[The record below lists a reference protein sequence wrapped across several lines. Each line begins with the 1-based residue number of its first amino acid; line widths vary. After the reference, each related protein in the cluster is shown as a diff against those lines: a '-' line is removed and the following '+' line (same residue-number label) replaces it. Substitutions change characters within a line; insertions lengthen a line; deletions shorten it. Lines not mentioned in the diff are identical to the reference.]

1 MNKLA
6 TRALV
11 ALTGSAIAMTGLAVV
26 SANAA
31 EKTGE
36 CRVTTT
42 GTADWALKT
51 SFNSYLEGPIANG
64 TAYKYKS
71 GIEVR
76 DGVET
81 SGERTTRQF
90 TWPVEGSEEGTVNLG
105 GGVHWTGHNHY
116 DGDDESQVAGNFLLD
131 LDFSNPTVKFDGNK
145 GTLLVD
151 FKSREFV
158 DFTNAGEFLT
168 GTQTELATIT
178 FDEPIDLTQEN
189 VTVTGQ
195 TTLSE
200 IGVDVMG
207 NFYDAGDELA
217 PITLNLTNEVVC
229 DEPEAP
235 VEPEVPVDPEKPV
248 DPETPVDPEK
258 PGDDTDDNKN
268 DDANNSSSN
277 GDILGILGILAV
289 LGGVGALVY
298 NFLVASGFLAA
309 FK

>member
-31 EKTGE
+31 EETGE

-42 GTADWALKT
+42 GTADWSVRE
-51 SFNSYLEGPIANG
+51 SFNNYLEGPIANG
-64 TAYKYKS
+64 AAYKYHG

-81 SGERTTRQF
+81 TGTKSAREF
-90 TWPVEGSEEGTVNLG
+90 TWPVLGSEEGAVKLG

-116 DGDDESQVAGNFLLD
+116 SGDDESQAPDNFILD
-131 LDFSNPTVKFDGNK
+131 LDFSNPTVKFDGNE

-151 FKSREFV
+151 YKSREFV

-168 GTQTELATIT
+168 GTQAELAKIT
-178 FDEPIDLTQEN
+178 FDAPIDLSKES

-235 VEPEVPVDPEKPV
+235 V
-248 DPETPVDPEK
+248 DPEK
-258 PGDDTDDNKN
+258 PGDGTDDNKD
-268 DDANNSSSN
+268 DDANSSSN
-277 GDILGILGILAV
+277 GDILGILGILAA

>member
-11 ALTGSAIAMTGLAVV
+11 ALTGSAIAMTGLTVV

-31 EKTGE
+31 EKTGK
-36 CRVTTT
+36 CRVVTTT
-42 GTADWALKT
+42 GTADWSVRE
-51 SFNSYLEGPIANG
+51 SFNNYLEGPIANG
-64 TAYKYKS
+64 AAYKYHG

-81 SGERTTRQF
+81 TGTKSAREF
-90 TWPVEGSEEGTVNLG
+90 TWPVLGSEEGAVKLG

-116 DGDDESQVAGNFLLD
+116 SGDDESQAPDNFILD
-131 LDFSNPTVKFDGNK
+131 LDFSNPTVKFDGNE

-158 DFTNAGEFLT
+158 DTKTVADFLT
-168 GTQTELATIT
+168 GTQAELATIT

-195 TTLSE
+195 TKLTAT
-200 IGVDVMG
+200 GVDVMG
-207 NFYDAGDELA
+207 TFYPEGEALA

-229 DEPEAP
+229 DEPETP
-235 VEPEVPVDPEKPV
+235 VEPEVPVEPETPV
-248 DPETPVDPEK
+248 DPETSVDPEK
-258 PGDDTDDNKN
+258 PGDDNKDDGS
-268 DDANNSSSN
+268 NSSSN
-277 GDILGILGILAV
+277 GDILGILGILAA